1 MAQVVPASSPKVMR
15 SSTVIQVQVSA
26 ANLAATAD
34 DPEVADLEKFE
45 NTWKIDRDYKEWV
58 IEQKCMC
65 PCGCESTS
73 WKLHHKRPLL
83 KIRQVKAY
91 CCCCKSEKYED
102 TCWQASNV
110 NFVNIQ
116 RLTHV
121 SATSLDIKGRC
132 TIIWG
137 MLLVAA
143 FVLMF
148 IPAFYLWISGASA
161 AASVVCSTSTEEKG
175 GTTTEVKNCVSH
187 PGGLGLIDVANQLIG
202 YSFGGFAVPGAI
214 LVLIGFFCC
223 GEGSLRLA
231 PTDGLALT
239 YPTGKGRAGR
249 KRATEIA
256 RTVTREQVKFF
267 HDHKDKH
274 ADFLHDV

>member
-1 MAQVVPASSPKVMR
+1 MAQVAPQVST
-15 SSTVIQVQVSA
+15 TVIVNVGGNQPV
-26 ANLAATAD
+26 D
-34 DPEVADLEKFE
+34 DPEAADLEKFR

-58 IEQKCMC
+58 IDQKCVC

-83 KIRQVKAY
+83 KIRQVHAY

-102 TCWQASNV
+102 TCWQSSKV

-116 RLTHV
+116 RLSHL

-137 MLLVAA
+137 MLLVAV
-143 FVLMF
+143 FVFMF
-148 IPAFYLWISGASA
+148 IPAFYLWISGATA
-161 AASVVCSTSTEEKG
+161 IACSTQTETKDDGSTQ
-175 GTTTEVKNCVSH
+175 EVSVCAPTPS
-187 PGGLGLIDVANQLIG
+187 LGSIDAANQLVG
-202 YSFGGFAVPGAI
+202 YSFAFAGVPGAI
-214 LVLIGFFCC
+214 IILIGFFCC

-231 PTDGLALT
+231 PTDGLAQT

-256 RTVTREQVKFF
+256 RTVTREQTKFW